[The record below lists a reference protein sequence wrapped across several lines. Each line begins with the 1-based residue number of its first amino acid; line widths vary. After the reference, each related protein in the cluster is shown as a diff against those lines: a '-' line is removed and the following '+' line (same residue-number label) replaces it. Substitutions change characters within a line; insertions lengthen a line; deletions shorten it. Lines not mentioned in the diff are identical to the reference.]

1 MHTILNRKQDA
12 KELTLGF
19 VICRHEP
26 FWTIVHCHNSLWA
39 LFSRHHLHR
48 RPMGPHKS
56 PLTKPGG
63 QRKIS
68 ILNFLNNIWPQK
80 LKKSQSD
87 SWSAFPAIWA
97 VPEPNFSIRRPIGS
111 QIARKSPSQTFAH
124 ETLTKRKEKKIQ
136 IPLDRFQG
144 FHGNWKIFPSRT
156 DWEESDFGV
165 AWTHWLHNL
174 TQFWVATEHSNSEFK
189 KHVHSTLAFH
199 YLMNSFAVLPPSE
212 HDEERG
218 RREILL
224 FFNIFLIV
232 PNHLM

>member
-12 KELTLGF
+12 KELTLSF
-19 VICRHEP
+19 VIRRHEP

-48 RPMGPHKS
+48 RPMGPHKN

-124 ETLTKRKEKKIQ
+124 ETLTKRKEKKNQ

-165 AWTHWLHNL
+165 ARLNAL
-174 TQFWVATEHSNSEFK
+174 ITQFDSILSCNRTLEQWIQKTRPLHTGFPLSNELLRGF
-189 KHVHSTLAFH
+189 A
-199 YLMNSFAVLPPSE
+199 SF
-212 HDEERG
+212 RT
-218 RREILL
+218 RRRKGAKRDFI
-224 FFNIFLIV
+224 IF
-232 PNHLM
+232 